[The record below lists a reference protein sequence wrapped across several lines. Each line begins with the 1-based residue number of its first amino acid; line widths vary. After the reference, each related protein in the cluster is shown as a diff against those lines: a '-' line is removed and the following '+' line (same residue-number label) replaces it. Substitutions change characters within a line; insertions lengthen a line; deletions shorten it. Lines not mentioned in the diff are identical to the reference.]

1 MCERASPITTGRE
14 QGLKHLKAKTNPFK
28 WMAKAFR
35 GRGVVVKPL
44 GMFAKR
50 LPKGQKFFR
59 QYLYLCI
66 ISAIQIFHLTEL
78 RMGLFL
84 KRAFWYTS
92 SPPTNVFGKQLI
104 PHERPLNALQSRDG
118 LFYFFR
124 PLIHIHLHSQ

>member
-1 MCERASPITTGRE
+1 M
-14 QGLKHLKAKTNPFK
+14 
-28 WMAKAFR
+28 
-35 GRGVVVKPL
+35 VKPL

-50 LPKGQKFFR
+50 LPKGQNIR

-66 ISAIQIFHLTEL
+66 ISAIHLFHLTEL
-78 RMGLFL
+78 EMGLFL